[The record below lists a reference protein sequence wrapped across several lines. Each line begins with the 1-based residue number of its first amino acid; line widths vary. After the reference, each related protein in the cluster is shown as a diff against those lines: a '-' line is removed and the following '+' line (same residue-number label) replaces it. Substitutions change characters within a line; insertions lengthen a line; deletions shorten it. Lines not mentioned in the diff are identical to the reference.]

1 MTEAIEAA
9 IRDML
14 ADGTPGRD
22 IVAHLCATFGISQA
36 TAYRRLREAQASEP
50 GIDSPESGDTYA
62 NLPVEVL
69 GAMLRTLRRAEARQD
84 DDAVLKVSAAMAAA
98 MARLRVARI
107 PDP

>member
-1 MTEAIEAA
+1 MTEAIQAA
-9 IRDML
+9 ILDLL
-14 ADGTPGRD
+14 ADGTPRRA
-22 IVAHLCATFGISQA
+22 IISHLCETFGISQA
-36 TAYRRLREAQASEP
+36 TAYRRLSEAESTAP
-50 GIDSPESGDTYA
+50 AVDSAEAGAYA

-84 DDAVLKVSAAMAAA
+84 DDAVLKVSAAMASA